1 MKPERTAH
9 DDAPEPQDPSGGDP
23 SPTAKVRQLR
33 AVSRL
38 YAWDPYEVWRT
49 RVKPRPVSEDSGNT
63 KK

>member
-9 DDAPEPQDPSGGDP
+9 DAPEPQDPSGGDP

-38 YAWDPYEVWRT
+38 YAWDPYEVWRP
-49 RVKPRPVSEDSGNT
+49 RVKPRPVSGNDGT
-63 KK
+63 PKK